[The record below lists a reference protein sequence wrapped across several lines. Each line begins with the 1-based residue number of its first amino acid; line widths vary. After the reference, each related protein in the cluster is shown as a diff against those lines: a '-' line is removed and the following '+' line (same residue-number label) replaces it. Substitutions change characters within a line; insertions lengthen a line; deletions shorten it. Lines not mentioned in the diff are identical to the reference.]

1 MTTTDIVLL
10 VIGALVAVSVLVR
23 MMLARR
29 DQLVAEVKQQVG
41 EAKKKQRKAAKA
53 PGEAA

>member
-29 DQLVAEVKQQVG
+29 DQLVAEVQQQVG
-41 EAKKKQRKAAKA
+41 EARKKGRKTSKSS
-53 PGEAA
+53 GEAA